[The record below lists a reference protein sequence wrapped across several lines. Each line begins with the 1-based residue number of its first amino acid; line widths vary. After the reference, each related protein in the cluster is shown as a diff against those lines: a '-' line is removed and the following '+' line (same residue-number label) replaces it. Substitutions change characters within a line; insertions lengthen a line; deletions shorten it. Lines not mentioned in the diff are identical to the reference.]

1 MFRLHEILYNKIY
14 HCIEFF
20 LLSRKSTI
28 EIGESSIRYSIFCL
42 FKNSHKTLQNGL
54 NGHMVMSS
62 QYFYVLN
69 CIAVLKEDLNIF
81 SGGFLDPELFGIVVK
96 LINVFYPCELRIFS
110 APRSRNETL
119 SYSYFVVHRR

>member
-69 CIAVLKEDLNIF
+69 CIAVLKEEPQYILWRF
-81 SGGFLDPELFGIVVK
+81 FG
-96 LINVFYPCELRIFS
+96 P
-110 APRSRNETL
+110 
-119 SYSYFVVHRR
+119 